1 MGLID
6 DKNATAM
13 PVMDNTKEI
22 AGKFPTI
29 VVTGTADKPYYHIVY
44 LSSDD
49 GRVHVGFGSYEL
61 AYVFQWLK
69 DFFGVDR
76 ASVDG
81 IDSLRPRV
89 RWVHDHYEDCTEQF
103 EIVKCSNCGYTAYAM
118 ALFVKSGNFCPNCG
132 AKMEESVDE

>member
-1 MGLID
+1 MRLID

-49 GRVHVGFGSYEL
+49 GSVHVGFGSYEL

-69 DFFGVDR
+69 EFFGVDR

-81 IDSLRPRV
+81 IDSLRPRG
-89 RWVHDHYEDCTEQF
+89 RWEKHRTMHGFVY
-103 EIVKCSNCGYTAYAM
+103 CSNCKDVYLDEEWLVDG
-118 ALFVKSGNFCPNCG
+118 KWGFCPNCG
-132 AKMEESVDE
+132 ARMEEEK